1 MVRILIIAVLFC
13 TSSFAQTSV
22 IQLKEV
28 LIRYNSAIVPR
39 SVCIDGKC
47 VYNFVNGGGDTL
59 ATLYNQGLVDIRA
72 TVTIKDTL
80 SRITIIEPNGVLSN
94 TRFVFNGITAI
105 AFNPNN
111 YTVRSMDGEL
121 PLKIYRNS
129 NGLLYVEIGQ
139 TLTWWHQPIPSA
151 TTVSG
156 TQIRRFTLP

>member
-1 MVRILIIAVLFC
+1 MKYILILALLFS
-13 TSSFAQTSV
+13 TAKAQTSV
-22 IQLKEV
+22 IQLREV
-28 LIRYNSAIVPR
+28 LIRYNSAITPNPFCIGG
-39 SVCIDGKC
+39 VCS
-47 VYNFVNGGGDTL
+47 YNFINGNSDTL
-59 ATLYNQGLVDIRA
+59 ATVFNEGVVDVRA
-72 TVTIKDTL
+72 TVAIKDTL
-80 SRITIIEPNGVLSN
+80 SRITIIEPNGTLST
-94 TRFVFNGITAI
+94 TRFVFNGIAAV

-111 YTVRSMDGEL
+111 YTVRTTNGGL